1 MTRFFRTGEF
11 REPKDGEWFEG
22 KNGEPIKHYSD
33 CFNCK
38 IDIGPRW
45 ILRVEEKQ
53 QIKIPPCCPGCGSSR
68 RKIHPP
74 QASGRLWECLNCGH
88 FWTLPEEEEVPAK
101 EWEERRKRD
110 EAGIEIERMIA
121 ERMHADIVSATVIT
135 GDGVKHKTENEKTPR
150 GKIEPF
156 EAIPIEGTLKQLERA
171 AKKTIESIE
180 FIESVRS
187 LVSSMRAQEKI
198 EDAKF
203 GGEVGSALVEVEK
216 RL

>member
-11 REPKDGEWFEG
+11 REPKAGEWFEG

-88 FWTLPEEEEVPAK
+88 FWTLPEEGKVNPPEP
-101 EWEERRKRD
+101 W
-110 EAGIEIERMIA
+110 
-121 ERMHADIVSATVIT
+121 
-135 GDGVKHKTENEKTPR
+135 PR
-150 GKIEPF
+150 GKEF
-156 EAIPIEGTLKQLERA
+156 RA
-171 AKKTIESIE
+171 A
-180 FIESVRS
+180 VR
-187 LVSSMRAQEKI
+187 
-198 EDAKF
+198 
-203 GGEVGSALVEVEK
+203 ALVVCLHRNTAPTQTLETDQCLAEVEK
-216 RL
+216 MP